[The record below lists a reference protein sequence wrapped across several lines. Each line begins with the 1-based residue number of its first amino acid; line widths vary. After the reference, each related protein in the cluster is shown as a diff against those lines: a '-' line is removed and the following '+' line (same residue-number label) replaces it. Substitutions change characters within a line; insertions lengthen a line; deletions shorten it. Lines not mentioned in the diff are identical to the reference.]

1 MALSDD
7 LARLSA
13 RAKQAEDRA
22 AAAKAQAREQ
32 LQAAVQQARD
42 DTDQT
47 AAELRRKNAEARDE
61 TKSWADGIQK
71 SWDDHLARTRERIHA
86 RKAQHAADRPEAD
99 AAAQT
104 VGA

>member
-32 LQAAVQQARD
+32 LQAAVQQARN
-42 DTDQT
+42 DTEQT
-47 AAELRRKNAEARDE
+47 AA
-61 TKSWADGIQK
+61 
-71 SWDDHLARTRERIHA
+71 
-86 RKAQHAADRPEAD
+86 
-99 AAAQT
+99 
-104 VGA
+104 